1 MMPPSENQQ
10 LPSKYKV
17 PALEKGLDIL
27 EELARSPRPQ
37 SLTQLA
43 NNLGR
48 NSNEIYRMVN
58 YLEWRGYIRREQH
71 SGNYFLSLKLYELA
85 HLNPPLQN
93 LLNAATIPMEQ
104 LTQTLRE
111 SCHLGVLRHG
121 QLVVMKQALSP
132 EKICLSVEVGGRFS
146 AVHTASGRL
155 LLAHLA
161 PEELDAFLEIDPDFR
176 QLSPPEKDAFLV
188 RLAEIRA
195 KGYSDAESETHV
207 GINDFSVLV
216 GNPKIGLTAALTV
229 ASLTFA
235 KSAPDRKEILSAL
248 RECAAKISKSMGI
261 KNGDQNHLL

>member
-1 MMPPSENQQ
+1 MSQSAQKPV
-10 LPSKYKV
+10 PSKYKV

-48 NSNEIYRMVN
+48 SSNEIYRMVN
-58 YLEWRGYIRREQH
+58 YLEWRGYIRREPH
-71 SGNYFLSLKLYELA
+71 SSNYYLSLKLYELA

-104 LTQTLRE
+104 LAITLRE

-121 QLVVMKQALSP
+121 QLVVVKQALSP

-155 LLAHLA
+155 LLAYLA
-161 PEELDAFLEIDPDFR
+161 QEELEAFLELDQDYQR
-176 QLSPPEKDAFLV
+176 LSPPEKEAFLV
-188 RLAEIRA
+188 RLEEIRT

-207 GINDFSVLV
+207 GINDLSVLV

-235 KSAPDRKEILSAL
+235 KSAPAKKEILHAL
-248 RECAAKISKSMGI
+248 QECAAKISKSMGI
-261 KNGDQNHLL
+261 KNGDKDDIL

>member
-1 MMPPSENQQ
+1 MPLPEDQQ
-10 LPSKYKV
+10 PPSKYKV

-27 EELARSPRPQ
+27 EELARSSRPQ

-43 NNLGR
+43 NTLGR
-48 NSNEIYRMVN
+48 SSNEIYRMVN

-85 HLNPPLQN
+85 HLSPPLES

-104 LTQTLRE
+104 LAQTLRE
-111 SCHLGVLRHG
+111 SCHLSVLRRG

-146 AVHTASGRL
+146 AVNTASGRL

-161 PEELDAFLEIDPDFR
+161 PEELDAFLEIDPDY
-176 QLSPPEKDAFLV
+176 QPLSQPEQDAFLA
-188 RLAEIRA
+188 RLAEIRV

-207 GINDFSVLV
+207 GISDHAVLV
-216 GNPKIGLTAALTV
+216 GNPKNR
-229 ASLTFA
+229 F
-235 KSAPDRKEILSAL
+235 KPPR
-248 RECAAKISKSMGI
+248 
-261 KNGDQNHLL
+261 

>member
-1 MMPPSENQQ
+1 MPPSENQQ
-10 LPSKYKV
+10 APSKYKV

-27 EELARSPRPQ
+27 EELARSSRPQ

-43 NNLGR
+43 SNLGR

-71 SGNYFLSLKLYELA
+71 SGTYFLSLKLYELA
-85 HLNPPLQN
+85 HLSPPLES

-104 LTQTLRE
+104 LALTLRE
-111 SCHLGVLRHG
+111 SCHLGMLRRG

-146 AVHTASGRL
+146 AVCTASGRL

-161 PEELDAFLEIDPDFR
+161 PEELDAFLETDADY
-176 QLSPPEKDAFLV
+176 QAWDKPEQDAFLA
-188 RLAEIRA
+188 RLAGIRA

-207 GINDFSVLV
+207 GISDHSVLV

-235 KSAPDRKEILSAL
+235 KSAPAKKEILSAL
-248 RECAAKISKSMGI
+248 QQCSAKISQSMGI
-261 KNGDQNHLL
+261 KNGI